1 MKARSGYAEWYEDI
15 PEGYDHLAEMSL
27 SQQER
32 RLLPGKLNASSLDW
46 TDEVVIALLFPQ
58 LLSESDKPTALGLR
72 YIRNYMATC

>member
-1 MKARSGYAEWYEDI
+1 MLPVYHSFLLNMKARSGYAEWYEDI

-58 LLSESDKPTALGLR
+58 LLSESDKPTAL
-72 YIRNYMATC
+72 